1 MMSARSRVVA
11 SAGGESPTGSCLPVD
26 VLTGFLGS
34 GKTTLL
40 SRLLREP
47 AFARTA
53 VIVNEFGEV
62 GIDHDL
68 VETSDEQ
75 FVQLT
80 TGCLCCRVRS
90 DLVETLL
97 ELARRRSLG
106 QVPPFE
112 RVVIETSG
120 LADPAPILQA
130 LLLDGAVARDY
141 RGGSVITTVDALLA
155 ERTLQA
161 QPTARRQVAMADA
174 LVITKTDL
182 DPAGAARLAERLR
195 TLNPDA
201 PVREAR
207 AGETDAGRIWQA
219 AAAAVPP
226 WRAARADAMD
236 LPVDHLGR
244 IGRWTLVRDRPL
256 PAAALV
262 LFLESLA
269 EHCGDRLLRVKGLV
283 DVVGE
288 PRRPAVVQGVQH
300 VFHPL
305 RWLERWPSDD
315 RRTRLV
321 FIGEDVPDEWIAAL
335 LECLEAEVAAVESA
349 IVSGVTR

>member
-1 MMSARSRVVA
+1 MNVQPRAA
-11 SAGGESPTGSCLPVD
+11 SASPRLPVD

-53 VIVNEFGEV
+53 VIVNEFGEI

-90 DLVETLL
+90 DLVVTLL

-106 QVPPFE
+106 QVPAFE

-130 LLLDGAVARDY
+130 LLLDGAVARHY
-141 RGGSVITTVDALLA
+141 LGGSVITTVDALLA

-182 DPAGAARLAERLR
+182 DPDAADRLAQRLR
-195 TLNPDA
+195 ALNPDA
-201 PVREAR
+201 PVQATRAGASDAGLIWQVASAAPPPWREAR
-207 AGETDAGRIWQA
+207 VGGMDAPGE
-219 AAAAVPP
+219 
-226 WRAARADAMD
+226 
-236 LPVDHLGR
+236 HLGR
-244 IGRWTLVRDRPL
+244 VGRWTLVRDRPL
-256 PAAALV
+256 PAAALA
-262 LFLESLA
+262 LFLEALA

-283 DVVGE
+283 EVAGE
-288 PRRPAVVQGVQH
+288 SARPAVVQGVQH

-305 RWLERWPSDD
+305 RWLDRWPSGD

-321 FIGEDVPDEWIAAL
+321 FIGEDVPGEWIDAL
-335 LECLEAEVAAVESA
+335 LDCLEAEVASVESA
-349 IVSGVTR
+349 IVAGAAN